1 MLTTILF
8 EHETQH
14 KNVYVYTMIIQLYG
28 IFHEISAFHA
38 TQRTCA
44 KTQTIRFCRDDE
56 GESSRILLVL
66 SSNLDLGTA
75 NVFGWVP
82 VPRQSPHTT
91 VAART
96 AASTVPAH
104 TTLQRLD

>member
-1 MLTTILF
+1 MRFLRF
-8 EHETQH
+8 
-14 KNVYVYTMIIQLYG
+14 MQLKERAQKPKPSDSVAMTKLQPAQG
-28 IFHEISAFHA
+28 
-38 TQRTCA
+38 
-44 KTQTIRFCRDDE
+44 K
-56 GESSRILLVL
+56 SSRILVVL